1 MARGKLPPIF
11 TPNTLESMIQYTLI
25 SSTLDKICEMTT
37 KPWECQIDDI
47 HLFPL
52 KHLLQ
57 LKTWVTK
64 WKRKFD
70 KTNEWVA
77 WQWVN
82 EKIEKEIFAILKQ
95 SINIPKDNM
104 EDYHWVMFTHTMD
117 FFKECASL
125 KKPIPQ
131 HFFTS

>member
-1 MARGKLPPIF
+1 L
-11 TPNTLESMIQYTLI
+11 LE
-25 SSTLDKICEMTT
+25 
-37 KPWECQIDDI
+37 
-47 HLFPL
+47 
-52 KHLLQ
+52 

-64 WKRKFD
+64 WKRKID

-82 EKIEKEIFAILKQ
+82 EKIEKESFAILKQ
-95 SINIPKDNM
+95 TINIPKENM
-104 EDYHWVMFTHTMD
+104 EYYHWVMFTHTMD

-131 HFFTS
+131 HFFTSLLNNLSTEELVTHGNLLSTKFLKPQRLSMQL